1 MKLLLLVLPICLL
14 AGCAATPDA
23 SKNFN
28 RVSDTI
34 WEYRQAQSPFSA
46 DPNSDDPRAGQL
58 PDLSAEKLHEEYEQT
73 LKQLQL
79 LADID
84 VASLSE
90 QEQINHVV
98 LTHRLQNIAD
108 EYRFK
113 SHQMPLTAE
122 GGFHTSLAFLPS
134 GVNVKSKQSLLNYI
148 ARLKAFPK
156 YFDQQIKWMN
166 EGLKKG
172 NSQPKAVLA
181 GYDGTIKAF
190 ITKVP
195 TESVYYRPFTQIGDL
210 YSEPEIAELQ
220 NAAQLAISDFVV
232 PSYKRYLNFFNQQY
246 FPQAR
251 DTIGVK
257 YTPNGSEFYQN
268 RALHYTTTNMSV
280 EEIHQKGLQEVARI
294 RAEMQSIIEQ
304 VNFSGSFSEFLAF
317 LRTDPQFYAKT
328 PEELLMR
335 AAYLSKKMDAK
346 LPQLFKHL
354 PRTPYGVARV
364 PDHIAPKYTT
374 GRYVGASKD
383 TDAGYYWVNTYALER
398 RPLYELEALTLHEAV
413 PGHHLQISLSREMTD
428 TPAYRSNYYMS
439 AFGEGWGLYAE
450 KLGLEAGFYE
460 DPYSNFGRL
469 TYEMWRACRLVVD
482 TGMHMKDW
490 TRQQSIDYMKAN
502 TALSE
507 HNIETEIDRYISW
520 PAQALSYKIGEL
532 TISRLRQEAERQL
545 GDKFDIREFHYTV
558 LKNGSVP
565 LLVLEKQIQ
574 KYISNTKQ
582 KESL

>member
-1 MKLLLLVLPICLL
+1 MKLLLFVLSICMV
-14 AGCAATPDA
+14 AGCAITPGA
-23 SKNFN
+23 STNFK
-28 RVSDTI
+28 RVSDSI
-34 WEYRQAQSPFSA
+34 WEYRQSQSPYSA
-46 DPNSDDPRAGQL
+46 DTNSDDPLAGQL
-58 PDLSAEKLHEEYEQT
+58 PNLSAEKLHQEYEQT
-73 LKQLQL
+73 LIQLQQ

-113 SHQMPLTAE
+113 SHQIPLTAE
-122 GGFHTSLAFLPS
+122 GGFHTSLAFLVS
-134 GVNVKSKQSLLNYI
+134 GVNFKSKQSLRNYI
-148 ARLKAFPK
+148 SRLKAFPK
-156 YFDQQIKWMN
+156 YFDQQIKWMS
-166 EGLKKG
+166 EGLKTG
-172 NSQPKAVLA
+172 NSQPKSVLA
-181 GYDGTIKAF
+181 GYDGSIKAF
-190 ITKVP
+190 ITKSP
-195 TESVYYRPFTQIGDL
+195 TESIYYKPFTQLDAL
-210 YSEPEIAELQ
+210 YSEQEVAELQ
-220 NAAQLAISDFVV
+220 QAAQVAINDFVV

-246 FPQAR
+246 LPQAR

-280 EEIHQKGLQEVARI
+280 DEIHRKGLQQVARI
-294 RAEMQSIIEQ
+294 RAEMQGIMEQ
-304 VNFSGSFSEFLAF
+304 VNYSGTFNEFLTF

-335 AAYLSKKMDAK
+335 AAFLSKKMDAK

-354 PRTPYGVARV
+354 PRTPYGVAPV

-428 TPAYRSNYYMS
+428 TPEYRSNYYMS

-490 TRQQSIDYMKAN
+490 TRQQAIDYMKAN

-507 HNIETEIDRYISW
+507 HNIETEIDRYITW

-532 TISRLRQEAERQL
+532 TITRLRQEAEQQL
-545 GDKFDIREFHYTV
+545 GDKFDIREFHYNV

-574 KYISNTKQ
+574 KYILNTKQ
-582 KESL
+582 KESF